1 MISKALVAA
10 SIKPFILSI
19 LAEGESYGY
28 EIIQRVHGLTGGA
41 VRWTTG
47 TLYPV
52 LHSLEN
58 DGLLESFWQEVENAP
73 RRKYYRLTKK
83 GYRAMEAEKQQW
95 LHIHE
100 ALVKLWGPSPALFPV

>member
-19 LAEGESYGY
+19 LADGESYGY
-28 EIIQRVHGLTGGA
+28 EIIQRVHGITGGE
-41 VRWTTG
+41 VQWTTG

-58 DGLLESFWQEVENAP
+58 DGLLESFWQEADNAP
-73 RRKYYRLTKK
+73 RRKYYRLTKR
-83 GYRAMEAEKQQW
+83 GYRALEVEKRQW
-95 LHIHE
+95 FKVHE
-100 ALVKLWGPSPALFPV
+100 ALTALWGPAPRLSPA